1 MNVPPLTGKLFRSP
15 RTESAISVEFSRMSA
30 PLHKFFI
37 GVTFEGWQ
45 AFGEMARRY
54 MLPEPPIGWG
64 FLPAYGL
71 CMHAA
76 RMESASLRKGAGHRR
91 RAFNGKQFSAA
102 IAKCRNGGDQPA
114 RIRMARVF
122 KKLVYPGLFHH
133 LSGIDDGH
141 PVGMT
146 GEYAKIMRDE
156 DQSQAELVLK
166 IAQDGHDLRLN
177 RHIESGGRL
186 VCDQKIGIVGD
197 GHRNHDTLAH
207 AAGKLMRI
215 LFDPLVGLR
224 DRNQFQQFHRARQ
237 RLFAAQALLVE
248 LQRFDDLIADFH
260 HRVQR

>member
-1 MNVPPLTGKLFRSP
+1 
-15 RTESAISVEFSRMSA
+15 
-30 PLHKFFI
+30 
-37 GVTFEGWQ
+37 
-45 AFGEMARRY
+45 
-54 MLPEPPIGWG
+54 
-64 FLPAYGL
+64 
-71 CMHAA
+71 
-76 RMESASLRKGAGHRR
+76 
-91 RAFNGKQFSAA
+91 
-102 IAKCRNGGDQPA
+102 
-114 RIRMARVF
+114 MARVF

-215 LFDPLVGLR
+215 LFDPLVGCGIETSSSNSTARASACLR
-224 DRNQFQQFHRARQ
+224 LRPFWWSCNASM
-237 RLFAAQALLVE
+237 
-248 LQRFDDLIADFH
+248 I
-260 HRVQR
+260 